1 MEGGNMER
9 NYNESSIKV
18 KKPRRKK
25 HVESFNIY
33 IYKVLKQGYPEMGL
47 SKKAI
52 SILDSFVHDT
62 LERIATEA
70 GKLVKMNNQ
79 QTLTARAIQ
88 TATRL
93 VLRGELAKHAV
104 SEGTKATHKYNS
116 AS

>member
-1 MEGGNMER
+1 MEDR
-9 NYNESSIKV
+9 TSIAHEKSKRPF
-18 KKPRRKK
+18 KKKG
-25 HVESFNIY
+25 VESFNIY
-33 IYKVLKQGYPEMGL
+33 IYKVLKQVYPEMGL

-52 SILDSFVHDT
+52 SILDSFVRDT
-62 LERIATEA
+62 FERIAAEA

-116 AS
+116 AT